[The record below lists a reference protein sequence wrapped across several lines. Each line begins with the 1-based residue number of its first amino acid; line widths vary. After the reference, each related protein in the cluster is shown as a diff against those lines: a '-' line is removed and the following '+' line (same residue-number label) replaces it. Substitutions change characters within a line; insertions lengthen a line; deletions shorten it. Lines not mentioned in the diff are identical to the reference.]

1 MSRDS
6 SEFRLELPVEA
17 AAWACR
23 EAMVTMGWGVES
35 IEPHRLVMR
44 RGWWGF
50 SRDPAAI
57 EILLSEAG
65 PQATRIVLN
74 GHLRWER
81 SGREL
86 HREMNR
92 FRNAVEVAA
101 RRSSDRDR
109 RRAGASRR

>member
-1 MSRDS
+1 
-6 SEFRLELPVEA
+6 
-17 AAWACR
+17 
-23 EAMVTMGWGVES
+23 MVSMGWGVES

-50 SRDPAAI
+50 SRDPLTI
-57 EILLSEAG
+57 EILLT
-65 PQATRIVLN
+65 QAAPHATTIVLN

-86 HREMNR
+86 NREMNR

-101 RRSSDRDR
+101 RR
-109 RRAGASRR
+109 AGAPEDPEAGA

>member
-1 MSRDS
+1 
-6 SEFRLELPVEA
+6 
-17 AAWACR
+17 
-23 EAMVTMGWGVES
+23 MVSMGWGVES

-50 SRDPAAI
+50 SRDPLTI
-57 EILLSEAG
+57 EVLISEAG
-65 PQATRIVLN
+65 PGATGIVLG

-86 HREMNR
+86 NREMNR

-101 RRSSDRDR
+101 RR
-109 RRAGASRR
+109 AGAPEDAVAGA